1 MTLSK
6 DDLEKKYQNMSN
18 ENLATELKVSIP
30 TLLKIIDNAGIDRK
44 GSGNPFNKEKIN
56 VIKNS

>member
-1 MTLSK
+1 MTLSR

-18 ENLATELKVSIP
+18 EDLADELKVSVP
-30 TLLKIIDNAGIDRK
+30 TLLKIIDDAGIDRK

-56 VIKNS
+56 VIK